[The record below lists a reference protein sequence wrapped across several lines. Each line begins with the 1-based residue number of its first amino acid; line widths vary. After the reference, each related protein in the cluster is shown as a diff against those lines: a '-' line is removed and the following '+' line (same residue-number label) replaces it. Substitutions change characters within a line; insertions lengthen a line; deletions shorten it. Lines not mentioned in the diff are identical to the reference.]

1 MLVTD
6 AEIDR
11 MAREMIAKHGARA
24 AEQAAERINEMIDR
38 DNARGRDIWAC
49 VVHAIHQRQG
59 TGPAHPAD
67 IPDWRASPLRLDH
80 VPFAAARHFVV

>member
-11 MAREMIAKHGARA
+11 MAREMIARYGSRA
-24 AEQAAERINEMIDR
+24 AEQAAERLNDMIDR
-38 DNARGRDIWAC
+38 DNIRGRDIWAC
-49 VVHAIHQRQG
+49 VVHAVHQRQG
-59 TGPAHPAD
+59 TGPGRAGG
-67 IPDWRASPLRLDH
+67 IPDWRGGAHHLDH